1 MNGVLADF
9 YSWLYQIPLSGYIR
23 FRYITFLG
31 ISDSVISVSVISDST
46 FVISFSVISNSN
58 LVISD
63 SLYQS
68 PLYQNLLYQKDH
80 PRFVHYYELSA
91 RSESYLSDRLATA
104 NALLDLCTEQSVRV
118 SRFTAAALE
127 GRQKNLAD
135 FRKEGRAPRSS
146 S

>member
-46 FVISFSVISNSN
+46 FVISYSVISNSN

-80 PRFVHYYELSA
+80 PQCFIIIEYLRLLAASHLQAGKRDRARQGGEGRERQCRMEEGPGVMRSA
-91 RSESYLSDRLATA
+91 AY
-104 NALLDLCTEQSVRV
+104 
-118 SRFTAAALE
+118 AALH
-127 GRQKNLAD
+127 
-135 FRKEGRAPRSS
+135 FTY
-146 S
+146 

>member
-46 FVISFSVISNSN
+46 FVISYSVISNSN

-80 PRFVHYYELSA
+80 PHPGPGGDATVQIRKAQSFTF
-91 RSESYLSDRLATA
+91 DRLIGRSPYGDRPS
-104 NALLDLCTEQSVRV
+104 LDQEH
-118 SRFTAAALE
+118 FI
-127 GRQKNLAD
+127 D
-135 FRKEGRAPRSS
+135 H
-146 S
+146 

>member
-46 FVISFSVISNSN
+46 FVISYSVISNSN

-80 PRFVHYYELSA
+80 PHLNIKVVGKCDKLMMSLS
-91 RSESYLSDRLATA
+91 E
-104 NALLDLCTEQSVRV
+104 DLTKV
-118 SRFTAAALE
+118 
-127 GRQKNLAD
+127 
-135 FRKEGRAPRSS
+135 
-146 S
+146 